1 MSKENTYELEQK
13 YLTQQEVADL
23 FRVSSG
29 TVKNWRKAG
38 MLDFFHPPGSTRVL
52 YPRDS
57 VEQFE
62 KENTRKAKIL
72 DFKKPDPVKKKVGHG
87 LSSTRIKK
95 WRLEP

>member
-1 MSKENTYELEQK
+1 MTEENTYELEQK

-29 TVKNWRKAG
+29 TVKNWREAG
-38 MLDFFHPPGSTRVL
+38 LLDFFQPPGSTRIL

-62 KENTRKAKIL
+62 KENTKKAKIL
-72 DFKKPDPVKKKVGHG
+72 DFKKPDPVKKAVGHG